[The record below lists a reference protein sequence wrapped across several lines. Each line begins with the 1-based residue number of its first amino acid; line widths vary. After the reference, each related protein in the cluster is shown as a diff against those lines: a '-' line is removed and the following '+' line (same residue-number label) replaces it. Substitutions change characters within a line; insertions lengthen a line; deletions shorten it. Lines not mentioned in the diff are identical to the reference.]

1 MLRKFINIH
10 DHYMIKQKF
19 QAAQMFDTKQKL
31 IIDQVVNL
39 FCGFP
44 EPVLDTVLIHVS
56 YLVHLFV

>member
-10 DHYMIKQKF
+10 GHDMIKQKF
-19 QAAQMFDTKQKL
+19 QTAQMFDTKQKF

-39 FCGFP
+39 FCCFP
-44 EPVLDTVLIHVS
+44 EPVLDTVLIHIY